1 MVSDQEDRLLSEA
14 AADEEQ
20 IVCTAVDEL
29 RDSFLGYLH
38 GAIGFDE
45 LTFEVFDTLQ
55 AVHAVRS
62 GRYTIEYLDEE
73 DTVID
78 EMEELSQE
86 PVREEAQK
94 PRRRKKRR

>member
-1 MVSDQEDRLLSEA
+1 MSDQEDRLLNEV

-20 IVCTAVDEL
+20 IVSTLVDEL

-38 GAIGFDE
+38 GSIGFDE

-62 GRYTIEYLDEE
+62 GHYTVEYLDDE
-73 DTVID
+73 DTVV
-78 EMEELSQE
+78 EAMEELTQE
-86 PVREEAQK
+86 PLREEERQ